1 MIPQQ
6 NVSILI
12 PAYNEQSTILKVL
25 RKLVQLEIAL
35 HEIIIVD
42 DGSTDGTAER
52 VEHWLANNTEH
63 WLANNTE
70 HGLANNTEHWL
81 GGKAEQSLAGNTE
94 QSLAGKPKIR
104 LIRQPRNMGK
114 TAAIAKAIDESTG
127 DILIIQDAD
136 LEYDPIEIP
145 GVIEPIL
152 IDVADVVYGSRFL
165 VKKASRVLYFYH
177 YLANKF
183 LTLLSNLLTNRNM
196 SDIETCY
203 KAFRREVIH
212 PLNLTS
218 HGFGMEV
225 EITAMICKTN
235 ARTYE
240 VPISYYGRTYEEG
253 KKIGI
258 TDGIA
263 AIWYILYYNLIVP
276 LTTQGQAYIRTVNA
290 SLEERRAAR
299 MSNDHGA

>member
-12 PAYNEQSTILKVL
+12 PAYNEQATIIKVL

-42 DGSTDGTAER
+42 DGSTDGTAEK
-52 VEHWLANNTEH
+52 VENWLAGNTE
-63 WLANNTE
+63 L
-70 HGLANNTEHWL
+70 
-81 GGKAEQSLAGNTE
+81 SLAGNTE
-94 QSLAGKPKIR
+94 LSLAGNTELSLAGNTELSLAGRPKIR
-104 LIRQPRNMGK
+104 LIRQPRNLGK

-218 HGFGMEV
+218 RGFGMEV

-276 LTTQGQAYIRTVNA
+276 LTTQGQAYIRNVNA

-299 MSNDHGA
+299 MSKDLQSE

>member
-12 PAYNEQSTILKVL
+12 PAYNEQATILKVL

-42 DGSTDGTAER
+42 DGSTDGTAEK
-52 VEHWLANNTEH
+52 VENWLAGNTE
-63 WLANNTE
+63 L
-70 HGLANNTEHWL
+70 
-81 GGKAEQSLAGNTE
+81 SLAGNTE
-94 QSLAGKPKIR
+94 LSLAGNTELSLAGRPKIR

-218 HGFGMEV
+218 RGFGMEV

-276 LTTQGQAYIRTVNA
+276 LTMQGQAYIRKVNA

-299 MSNDHGA
+299 MSKDLQSE

>member
-12 PAYNEQSTILKVL
+12 PAYNEQATIIKVL

-42 DGSTDGTAER
+42 DGSTDGTAEK
-52 VEHWLANNTEH
+52 VENWLAGNTE
-63 WLANNTE
+63 L
-70 HGLANNTEHWL
+70 
-81 GGKAEQSLAGNTE
+81 SLAGNTE
-94 QSLAGKPKIR
+94 MSLAGNTELSLAGSPKIR
-104 LIRQPRNMGK
+104 LIRQPRNLGK

-218 HGFGMEV
+218 RGFGMEV

-276 LTTQGQAYIRTVNA
+276 LTTQGQAYIRNVNA

-299 MSNDHGA
+299 MSKDLQSE

>member
-12 PAYNEQSTILKVL
+12 PAYNEQATIIKVL

-42 DGSTDGTAER
+42 DGSTDGTAEK
-52 VEHWLANNTEH
+52 VENWLAGNTE
-63 WLANNTE
+63 L
-70 HGLANNTEHWL
+70 
-81 GGKAEQSLAGNTE
+81 SLAGNTE
-94 QSLAGKPKIR
+94 LSLAGNTELSLAGRPKIR
-104 LIRQPRNMGK
+104 LIRQPRNLGK

-218 HGFGMEV
+218 RGFGMEV

-276 LTTQGQAYIRTVNA
+276 LTTQGQAYIRNVNA

-299 MSNDHGA
+299 MSKDLQSE

>member
-12 PAYNEQSTILKVL
+12 PAYNEQATILKVL

-42 DGSTDGTAER
+42 DGSTDGTAEK
-52 VEHWLANNTEH
+52 VENWLAGNTE
-63 WLANNTE
+63 L
-70 HGLANNTEHWL
+70 
-81 GGKAEQSLAGNTE
+81 SLAGNTE
-94 QSLAGKPKIR
+94 LSLAGRPKIR

-218 HGFGMEV
+218 RGFGMEV

-276 LTTQGQAYIRTVNA
+276 LTTQGQAYIRNVNA

-299 MSNDHGA
+299 MSKDLQSE

>member
-52 VEHWLANNTEH
+52 VEQW
-63 WLANNTE
+63 
-70 HGLANNTEHWL
+70 
-81 GGKAEQSLAGNTE
+81 LAGNSEQWLAGNSE

>member
-12 PAYNEQSTILKVL
+12 PAYNEQATILKVL

-42 DGSTDGTAER
+42 DGSTDGTAEK
-52 VEHWLANNTEH
+52 VENWLAGNTE
-63 WLANNTE
+63 L
-70 HGLANNTEHWL
+70 
-81 GGKAEQSLAGNTE
+81 SLAGNTE
-94 QSLAGKPKIR
+94 LSLAGNTELSLAGNTELSLAGRPKIR

-218 HGFGMEV
+218 RGFGMEV

-276 LTTQGQAYIRTVNA
+276 LTTQGQAYIRNVNA

-299 MSNDHGA
+299 MSKDLQSE

>member
-12 PAYNEQSTILKVL
+12 PAYNEQATIIKVL

-42 DGSTDGTAER
+42 DGSTDGTAEK
-52 VEHWLANNTEH
+52 VENWLAGNTELS
-63 WLANNTE
+63 LAGDTE
-70 HGLANNTEHWL
+70 L
-81 GGKAEQSLAGNTE
+81 SLAGNTE
-94 QSLAGKPKIR
+94 LSLAGRPKIR
-104 LIRQPRNMGK
+104 LIRQPRNLGK

-218 HGFGMEV
+218 RGFGMEV

-276 LTTQGQAYIRTVNA
+276 LTTQGQAYIRNVNA

-299 MSNDHGA
+299 MSKDLQSE

>member
-12 PAYNEQSTILKVL
+12 PAYNEQATILKVL

-42 DGSTDGTAER
+42 DGSTDGTAEK
-52 VEHWLANNTEH
+52 VENWLAGNTE
-63 WLANNTE
+63 L
-70 HGLANNTEHWL
+70 
-81 GGKAEQSLAGNTE
+81 SLAGNTE
-94 QSLAGKPKIR
+94 LSLAGNTELSLAGSPKIR
-104 LIRQPRNMGK
+104 LIRQPRNLGK

-218 HGFGMEV
+218 RGFGMEV

-276 LTTQGQAYIRTVNA
+276 LTTQGQAYIRKVNA

-299 MSNDHGA
+299 MSKDLQSE